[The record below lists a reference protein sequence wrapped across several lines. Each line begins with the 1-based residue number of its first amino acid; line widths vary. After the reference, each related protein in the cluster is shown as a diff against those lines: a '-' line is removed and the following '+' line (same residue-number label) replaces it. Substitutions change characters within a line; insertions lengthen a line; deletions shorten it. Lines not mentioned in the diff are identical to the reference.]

1 MEINITEVAA
11 TRTGAALLRVRSVWT
26 SLAAAGVTYVPAQNP
41 ALAAMRPDV
50 RCGAFRH
57 VPAPTMLPPMN
68 IEPQTVFVRKQTN
81 VHQTRIGAGSGALG
95 SPPEREP
102 A

>member
-26 SLAAAGVTYVPAQNP
+26 SLAAAGATYAPAQNS
-41 ALAAMRPDV
+41 ALAAKRPDA
-50 RCGAFRH
+50 RCAAFRH

-68 IEPQTVFVRKQTN
+68 IEPQNVSVRKQTN
-81 VHQTRIGAGSGALG
+81 AHQTRIGAGNGAMG